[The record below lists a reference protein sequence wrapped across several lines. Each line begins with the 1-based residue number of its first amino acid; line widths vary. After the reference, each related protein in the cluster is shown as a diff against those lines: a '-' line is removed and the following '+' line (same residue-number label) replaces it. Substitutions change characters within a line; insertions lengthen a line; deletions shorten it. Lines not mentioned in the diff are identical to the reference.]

1 MRFCTGLQ
9 QCCDQQ
15 LCAAMYVPKMHQSLL
30 VDIVARSLSNNQNS
44 VREVETAASRGT
56 EVHCAMQIDKAA
68 RWGDLESDEEE
79 SSEEEEE
86 EEEDEDATVRGDD
99 EESLADGL
107 ASVGGVSSLPSG
119 LETPEVIDLR
129 KAKAGGML
137 CGKRVKTHKYAV
149 LCHHHYHRHHLWV
162 PQVYMIGSSQSIMSV
177 SVHGVQQEVEHKS
190 SSRLGGW
197 GLVYTSPV

>member
-1 MRFCTGLQ
+1 
-9 QCCDQQ
+9 
-15 LCAAMYVPKMHQSLL
+15 
-30 VDIVARSLSNNQNS
+30 
-44 VREVETAASRGT
+44 
-56 EVHCAMQIDKAA
+56 MQIDKAA

-129 KAKAGGML
+129 KAKAGGM
-137 CGKRVKTHKYAV
+137 CFGKRVESHVHTV
-149 LCHHHYHRHHLWV
+149 LFYHHYHNYHLWV
-162 PQVYMIGSSQSIMSV
+162 PQVYNITGSSQNTVSV
-177 SVHGVQQEVEHKS
+177 SVHGVQQEYGHTS

-197 GLVYTSPV
+197 DLVYTSPV